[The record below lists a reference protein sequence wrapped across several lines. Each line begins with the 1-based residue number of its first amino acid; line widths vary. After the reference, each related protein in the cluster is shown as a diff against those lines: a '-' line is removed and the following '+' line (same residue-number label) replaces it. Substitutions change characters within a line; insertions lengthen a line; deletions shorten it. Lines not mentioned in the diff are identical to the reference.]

1 MTVAASEHISFRQ
14 KTRFAE
20 DEMRGEAPPDL
31 TPEDL
36 QRRRALTAQIEAYV
50 RPYLARN
57 PRVKRAVDALLRPGT
72 SETEI
77 PRDGDVSS
85 LKKAD
90 ETFETFETFV
100 GWDHLAFRSFDRVDG
115 GLLAVARVFEKHGYT
130 REGSLTFEAK
140 KVDARWFAPP
150 AARWARDARG
160 DPAFPRLFVSHL
172 RVDDLPDDARKVIER
187 RVIRTCEESGRLI
200 NRDARLINR
209 VAERGGVPWSADGAD
224 ASADVINIALDEYE
238 TLSNA
243 SEYAAWTLVHGHAL
257 NHVAVAVHRLF
268 EHSSS
273 VSVSVSRDSPPPR
286 RRFAS
291 LEACLAFLKAPP
303 LSTKTSRAGGGE
315 VKVSPDGGLRQAA
328 TVADVLEFEF
338 IRSNTLEGDSRGVPG
353 EASARTTRKML
364 VPASYVEFVD
374 RLPIAGDAGDDG
386 GDGGAYVPERSRR
399 DGFETANADA
409 IFESTFRAQQR
420 DG

>member
-1 MTVAASEHISFRQ
+1 
-14 KTRFAE
+14 
-20 DEMRGEAPPDL
+20 MRGEAPPDL

-57 PRVKRAVDALLRPGT
+57 PRAKRAVDALLRPGT

-77 PRDGDVSS
+77 PRDGDFS
-85 LKKAD
+85 LKKEKAD
-90 ETFETFETFV
+90 ETFETFV

-130 REGSLTFEAK
+130 CEGSLTFEAK

-187 RVIRTCEESGRLI
+187 RVGTCEESGR
-200 NRDARLINR
+200 NAAR

-268 EHSSS
+268 ERSS
-273 VSVSVSRDSPPPR
+273 VLSVSSRDSRVPR

-303 LSTKTSRAGGGE
+303 LSTKTSRAGGCE

-328 TVADVLEFEF
+328 TVADVLEFGF
-338 IRSNTLEGDSRGVPG
+338 IDRSNTLEGDSRGVPG
-353 EASARTTRKML
+353 EASARTTPKML

-374 RLPIAGDAGDDG
+374 RLPIAGDAGDETNCSYA

>member
-1 MTVAASEHISFRQ
+1 
-14 KTRFAE
+14 
-20 DEMRGEAPPDL
+20 MRGEAPPDL

-36 QRRRALTAQIEAYV
+36 ERRRALTAQIDAYV

-57 PRVKRAVDALLRPGT
+57 PRAKRAVDALLRPGT

-77 PRDGDVSS
+77 PGMPQKQKETKDVRATRTRDG
-85 LKKAD
+85 AD
-90 ETFETFETFV
+90 EAEADETFV

-115 GLLAVARVFEKHGYT
+115 GLRAVARVFEKHGYT
-130 REGSLTFEAK
+130 CEGSLTFEAK

-187 RVIRTCEESGRLI
+187 SVSFT
-200 NRDARLINR
+200 NRDARNAAR
-209 VAERGGVPWSADGAD
+209 VAERGGVPWSADDAD
-224 ASADVINIALDEYE
+224 ADVVPSSLDEYE

-268 EHSSS
+268 EREGA
-273 VSVSVSRDSPPPR
+273 SRDSPPR

-303 LSTKTSRAGGGE
+303 LSTKTSRAGGRE

-328 TVADVLEFEF
+328 TVADVLEFGF
-338 IRSNTLEGDSRGVPG
+338 MSNTLIKGDGDVAGVD
-353 EASARTTRKML
+353 ARRTKTL

-374 RLPIAGDAGDDG
+374 RLPIAGDGG
-386 GDGGAYVPERSRR
+386 GDGGAYVPERLRR

>member
-1 MTVAASEHISFRQ
+1 M
-14 KTRFAE
+14 
-20 DEMRGEAPPDL
+20 
-31 TPEDL
+31 
-36 QRRRALTAQIEAYV
+36 
-50 RPYLARN
+50 
-57 PRVKRAVDALLRPGT
+57 
-72 SETEI
+72 
-77 PRDGDVSS
+77 
-85 LKKAD
+85 
-90 ETFETFETFV
+90 

-115 GLLAVARVFEKHGYT
+115 GLRAVARVFEKHGYT
-130 REGSLTFEAK
+130 CEGSLTFEAK

-187 RVIRTCEESGRLI
+187 SVSFT
-200 NRDARLINR
+200 NRDARNAAR
-209 VAERGGVPWSADGAD
+209 VAERGGVPWSADDAD
-224 ASADVINIALDEYE
+224 ADVVSSSLDEYE

-268 EHSSS
+268 EREGA
-273 VSVSVSRDSPPPR
+273 SRDSPPR

-303 LSTKTSRAGGGE
+303 LSTKTSRAGGRE

-328 TVADVLEFEF
+328 TVADVLEFGF
-338 IRSNTLEGDSRGVPG
+338 MSNTLIKGDGDVAGVD
-353 EASARTTRKML
+353 ARRTKTL

-374 RLPIAGDAGDDG
+374 RLPIAGDGG
-386 GDGGAYVPERSRR
+386 GDGGAYVPERLRR

>member
-1 MTVAASEHISFRQ
+1 M
-14 KTRFAE
+14 
-20 DEMRGEAPPDL
+20 

-36 QRRRALTAQIEAYV
+36 ERRRALASQIETYV
-50 RPYLARN
+50 RPYLAKN
-57 PRVKRAVDALLRPGT
+57 PRAQRAVHALISG
-72 SETEI
+72 
-77 PRDGDVSS
+77 PRDDVDV
-85 LKKAD
+85 AR
-90 ETFETFETFV
+90 FAA
-100 GWDHLAFRSFDRVDG
+100 WDHLAFRAFDCVDG
-115 GLLAVARVFEKHGYT
+115 GLRAVARVFEKHGYT
-130 REGSLTFEAK
+130 CEGSLSFEAK

-187 RVIRTCEESGRLI
+187 SVGTCESRYH
-200 NRDARLINR
+200 RDARNAAR
-209 VAERGGVPWSADGAD
+209 VAERGGVPWSADGEET
-224 ASADVINIALDEYE
+224 DVIPSSLDEYE

-257 NHVAVAVHRLF
+257 NHVAVAVHRVF
-268 EHSSS
+268 ERSS
-273 VSVSVSRDSPPPR
+273 VSVSSRDSPPR

-303 LSTKTSRAGGGE
+303 LSTKTSRAGGRE

-328 TVADVLEFEF
+328 TVADVLEFEC
-338 IRSNTLEGDSRGVPG
+338 RSNTHEGDGDVAGVD
-353 EASARTTRKML
+353 ARRKKTL

-374 RLPIAGDAGDDG
+374 RLPIAGDGG
-386 GDGGAYVPERSRR
+386 GDGGAYVPERLRR

>member
-1 MTVAASEHISFRQ
+1 
-14 KTRFAE
+14 
-20 DEMRGEAPPDL
+20 MRGEAPPNL

-36 QRRRALTAQIEAYV
+36 QQRRALTAQIEAYV

-77 PRDGDVSS
+77 PPGDFS
-85 LKKAD
+85 LKKAEAD
-90 ETFETFETFV
+90 ETFV

-130 REGSLTFEAK
+130 CEGSLTFEAK

-187 RVIRTCEESGRLI
+187 SVGTCESRSH
-200 NRDARLINR
+200 RDARNAAR
-209 VAERGGVPWSADGAD
+209 VAERGGVPWSADDAD
-224 ASADVINIALDEYE
+224 ADVVPSSLDEYE

-268 EHSSS
+268 EREGA
-273 VSVSVSRDSPPPR
+273 SRDSPPR

-303 LSTKTSRAGGGE
+303 LSTKTSRAGGRE

-328 TVADVLEFEF
+328 TVADVLEFGF
-338 IRSNTLEGDSRGVPG
+338 MSNTLIKGDGDVAGVD
-353 EASARTTRKML
+353 ARRTKTL

-374 RLPIAGDAGDDG
+374 RLPIAGDGG
-386 GDGGAYVPERSRR
+386 GDGGAYVPERLRR

>member
-1 MTVAASEHISFRQ
+1 
-14 KTRFAE
+14 
-20 DEMRGEAPPDL
+20 MRGEAPPDL

-36 QRRRALTAQIEAYV
+36 ERRRALTAQIEAYV

-72 SETEI
+72 SETEEI
-77 PRDGDVSS
+77 PP
-85 LKKAD
+85 LKKAE
-90 ETFETFETFV
+90 ETSETFETFV

-130 REGSLTFEAK
+130 CEGSLTFEAK

-187 RVIRTCEESGRLI
+187 RVGTCEESGR
-200 NRDARLINR
+200 NAAR

-224 ASADVINIALDEYE
+224 ASADVIKNTIALDEYE

-268 EHSSS
+268 EHHSS
-273 VSVSVSRDSPPPR
+273 VSVSSRDDDSPPPR

-303 LSTKTSRAGGGE
+303 LSTKTSRAGGCE

-328 TVADVLEFEF
+328 TVADVLEFGF
-338 IRSNTLEGDSRGVPG
+338 ISSNTLEGDSRGVPG

-374 RLPIAGDAGDDG
+374 RLPIAGDAGDETNCSYA